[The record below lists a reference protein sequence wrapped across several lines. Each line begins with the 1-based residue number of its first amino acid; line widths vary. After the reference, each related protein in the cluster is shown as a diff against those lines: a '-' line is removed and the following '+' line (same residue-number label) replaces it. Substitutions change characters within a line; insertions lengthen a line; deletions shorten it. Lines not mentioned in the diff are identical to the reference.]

1 MKKFIPDKINQYLQ
15 TRTILPS
22 GEILK
27 KYKLES
33 NINYET
39 TKIKYAIVIPAI
51 CEYENIK
58 RLINN
63 FLEIDS
69 KYFSETILIFVIN
82 SKLNPF
88 VFNEEEIQK
97 DNQLSLT
104 LLKEIISKQKS
115 NYELIQKAIDSK
127 LNFGLIDCSSKGK
140 EFSSKEGGVGL
151 ARKVGMDLAL
161 TVFDYNSYAK
171 NLIICLDA
179 DCMIEKNYLTTIVD
193 EFNNKNF
200 NVAILDFEHPLNN
213 DDKNLQAIICYEIF
227 LRYYVLG
234 LTIAISPYAF
244 HTVGS
249 TIICNDESYIKVG
262 GMNKRQ
268 AGEDFYFLEKLAKVE
283 SINKIKTTKVF
294 PSSRESMRVP
304 FGTGQRITR
313 FNLKMQNE
321 FVLYNPNSFFVLK
334 DWLNIF
340 SAHSIL
346 SLKEYLKKAK
356 EINLHLHNFLI
367 EQNFEESWNKI
378 LINSKTEIQIQN
390 QKKFWFDGFRTFKL
404 IHYLRD
410 NCFSNVN
417 MFQAL
422 DEIFFYLN
430 LNSIKKEGNT
440 FVNDEKIIP
449 SIKTQIEYLKMLRK
463 IT

>member
-1 MKKFIPDKINQYLQ
+1 MKRNFPEKIKQYLQ
-15 TRTILPS
+15 KHLI
-22 GEILK
+22 E
-27 KYKLES
+27 KYELES
-33 NINYET
+33 NINYES
-39 TKIKYAIVIPAI
+39 TKIKNAIVIPAI
-51 CEYENIK
+51 CEYANIK
-58 RLINN
+58 ILINN

-82 SKLNPF
+82 NKINSD
-88 VFNEEEIQK
+88 EEIKK
-97 DNQLSLT
+97 DNQLSLD
-104 LLKEIISKQKS
+104 LLREIINKQKS
-115 NYELIQKAIDSK
+115 DNELIQKAIDSK
-127 LNFGLIDCSSKGK
+127 LNFGVVDCTSKGK

-151 ARKVGMDLAL
+151 ARKVGMDLSL
-161 TVFDYNSYAK
+161 TIFDYCSKEK

-179 DCMIEKNYLTTIVD
+179 DCTIEKNYLTTIAD
-193 EFNNKNF
+193 EFNNKNL
-200 NVAILDFEHPLNN
+200 NVAIMDFEHPLNN
-213 DDKNLQAIICYEIF
+213 DAQNLQAIICYEIF

-234 LTIAISPYAF
+234 LTIANSPFAF

-249 TIICNDESYIKVG
+249 TIICTDESYIKVG

-283 SINKIKTTKVF
+283 SIHKIKSTKVY

-313 FNLKMQNE
+313 FNSKMQNE
-321 FVLYNPNSFFVLK
+321 FVLYNPKSFFILK

-340 SAHSIL
+340 YDNLVLTSND
-346 SLKEYLKKAK
+346 YLKRAR
-356 EINLHLHNFLI
+356 EINIHLYNFLV
-367 EQNFEESWNKI
+367 EQNFEERWNKI
-378 LINSKTEIQIQN
+378 LQNSTNNIQIQK
-390 QKKFWFDGFRTFKL
+390 QKKLWFDGFRTFKL

-410 NCFSNVN
+410 NCFPNMN

-430 LNSIKKEGNT
+430 LKSIKKEINT
-440 FVNDEKIIP
+440 FVNDYKKIP
-449 SIKTQIEYLKMLRK
+449 SIETQIEYLKILRK

>member
-1 MKKFIPDKINQYLQ
+1 MKKFIPDKINQYLE
-15 TRTILPS
+15 TRTN
-22 GEILK
+22 EILK
-27 KYKLES
+27 KYELES

-51 CEYENIK
+51 YEYENIK

-69 KYFSETILIFVIN
+69 KYFDKTILIFVIN
-82 SKLNPF
+82 SKSNPF
-88 VFNEEEIQK
+88 ILNEEEIQK
-97 DNQLSLT
+97 DNQLT
-104 LLKEIISKQKS
+104 LNLLRKIIARQKS
-115 NYELIQKAIDSK
+115 NNELIQKAINSK
-127 LNFGLIDCSSKGK
+127 LNFGVVDCSSRGK

-151 ARKVGMDLAL
+151 ARKVGMDFAL
-161 TVFDYNSYAK
+161 TIFDYCSKEK

-179 DCMIEKNYLTTIVD
+179 DCLIEKNYLTTIVD

-200 NVAILDFEHPLNN
+200 NVAILDFEHQLNN
-213 DDKNLQAIICYEIF
+213 DVLNLQAIICYEIF

-234 LTIAISPYAF
+234 LTIANSPYAF

-283 SINKIKTTKVF
+283 SINKIKSTKIY

-313 FNLKMQNE
+313 FNSKMQNE
-321 FVLYNPNSFFVLK
+321 FVLYNPNSFFVLR

-340 SAHSIL
+340 SARSIL
-346 SLKEYLKKAK
+346 LAKDYLIKAK
-356 EINLHLHNFLI
+356 EINFHLYNFLI
-367 EQNFEESWNKI
+367 EQKFEESWNKI
-378 LINSKTEIQIQN
+378 LINSNTEIQIQN

-410 NCFSNVN
+410 NYFPNVN

-430 LNSIKKEGNT
+430 LNLIKIEVVT
-440 FVNDEKIIP
+440 FVNEDKEIP
-449 SIKTQIEYLKMLRK
+449 SIETQIEYLKILRE

>member
-1 MKKFIPDKINQYLQ
+1 MKKFISDKINQYLQ
-15 TRTILPS
+15 TRAR
-22 GEILK
+22 EILK
-27 KYKLES
+27 KYELES
-33 NINYET
+33 NINYES
-39 TKIKYAIVIPAI
+39 TKIKNAIVIPAI
-51 CEYENIK
+51 CEYANIK
-58 RLINN
+58 KLINN

-82 SKLNPF
+82 NKSNPF
-88 VFNEEEIQK
+88 IFNEEKIQT

-104 LLKEIISKQKS
+104 FLREIISKQKS
-115 NYELIQKAIDSK
+115 DNELIQKAIDSK
-127 LNFGLIDCSSKGK
+127 LNFGVVDCTSKGK

-161 TVFDYNSYAK
+161 TIFDYNSKRK

-193 EFNNKNF
+193 EFNNKNL
-200 NVAILDFEHPLNN
+200 NVAILDFEHQLNN
-213 DDKNLQAIICYEIF
+213 DVQNLQAIICYEIF

-234 LTIAISPYAF
+234 LTIANSPYAF

-249 TIICNDESYIKVG
+249 TIVCSEESYIKIG

-268 AGEDFYFLEKLAKVE
+268 AGEDFYFLEKLAKVK
-283 SINKIKTTKVF
+283 SINKINSTKVY

-313 FNLKMQNE
+313 FNLKLQNE
-321 FVLYNPNSFFVLK
+321 FVLYNPKSFFVLK
-334 DWLNIF
+334 DWLNLF
-340 SAHSIL
+340 CGNSVLPSN
-346 SLKEYLKKAK
+346 EYLKRAK
-356 EINLHLHNFLI
+356 EINIHLYNFLI
-367 EQNFEESWNKI
+367 EQKFKESWEKI
-378 LINSKTEIQIQN
+378 LQNSVTEIQIQN

-410 NCFSNVN
+410 NSFPNVN

-422 DEIFFYLN
+422 DGMFFCLN
-430 LNSIKKEGNT
+430 LNSIKRDIEISGNEGKE
-440 FVNDEKIIP
+440 IP
-449 SIKTQIEYLKMLRK
+449 SIETQIEYLKKLRE